1 MEGDGH
7 EISCDF
13 LTTGLKGV
21 WITTSIS
28 NGMSVVDVAQEYLDV
43 ENPKV
48 AKHIIK
54 EMKLPLSTTQ
64 YIITNLSNIGEIV
77 KQY

>member
-28 NGMSVVDVAQEYLDV
+28 NGMSVVDVA
-43 ENPKV
+43 
-48 AKHIIK
+48 
-54 EMKLPLSTTQ
+54 
-64 YIITNLSNIGEIV
+64 
-77 KQY
+77 